1 MAEIHVLDKHTAE
14 LIAAGEVVER
24 PASVVKE
31 LLENAID
38 AGSTQI
44 TLSIESGGVKLIE
57 ISDNGSGIEA
67 PYIPT
72 AFVRH
77 ATSKIRTE
85 EDLNHIHTLGFR
97 GEALASI
104 ASVARVELLTRT
116 AEAECASC
124 YHIEGGEE
132 HPIEPGAR
140 GVGTTIRVRDLFF
153 NTPARMKFLKK
164 DSSEGTF
171 VADIVAHV
179 AMSHPEVSVKFIREG
194 KLQYVTPGDGQLR
207 SAAYAILGREFSRDL
222 IEVDNREGVYRVS
235 GLITQ
240 PRSCRASR
248 SMQYFYINGRYVR
261 NRTMMAGME
270 MAYKGTMMQGK
281 FPGGILLL
289 EMPTDLVDVN
299 VHPAKTEVRFAREN
313 DIFDLVYHAVK
324 LALAQ
329 PGTGERQ
336 FVFDEPQNEKNNE
349 KSENTENDDII
360 KESSVKK
367 NGFTGLSAV
376 LSGQAEPGTLHAHP
390 SAPAAQPIG
399 AAPTASAGPAL
410 AGTSVS
416 APSAPLKA
424 AALPEK
430 EDASRWTTVAAAA
443 PIHADVSLHSPLR
456 PDTDAAGAGAG
467 EREERSELEPPMF
480 RPASSETQLDVE
492 PEGLDG
498 EDAEFRQDH
507 MAAWS
512 PAPAPQPAKPQEAA
526 APVGFA
532 GELPGTPE
540 QMGFDVQ
547 EGPEP
552 LRYVGE
558 IFKTYILAER
568 GEEICI
574 IDKHAAHERQLFE
587 KLAADYGEVPSQLL
601 LEPVVVELSAEE
613 KTALLANLDLL
624 ESAGL
629 EIADFGGSTVLLRSV
644 PADVEQSSAED
655 LLIELADKLAKGSRD
670 ALNEKTEWVLHSISC
685 RAAIKAGD
693 KTSPQ
698 ELMALAEKI
707 LSGEVPPFCPHG
719 RPCVLKLTRKELE
732 KQFGRIV

>member
-1 MAEIHVLDKHTAE
+1 MAVIHVLDKHTAE

-38 AGSTQI
+38 AGASQI
-44 TLSIESGGVKLIE
+44 TVTIESGGVKLIE

-67 PYIPT
+67 EYIPT
-72 AFVRH
+72 AFIRH

-85 EDLNHIHTLGFR
+85 DDLNHIHTLGFR

-104 ASVARVELLTRT
+104 ASVARVEVLTRT
-116 AEAECASC
+116 ENDECASV
-124 YHIEGGEE
+124 YRIEGGEDY
-132 HPIEPGAR
+132 PLEPGAR
-140 GVGTTIRVRDLFF
+140 GVGTTIRVQDLFY

-179 AMSHPEVSVKFIREG
+179 ALSHPEVSFKFVREG
-194 KLQYVTPGDGQLR
+194 KLQYVTPGDGKLR
-207 SAAYAILGREFSRDL
+207 SAAYAVLGREFSRDL
-222 IEVDNREGVYRVS
+222 MELDNQEGVYRVW

-261 NRTMMAGME
+261 NRTMMAAME
-270 MAYKGTMMQGK
+270 TAFKGTTMQGK

-289 EMPTDLVDVN
+289 EMPADLVDVN

-329 PGTGERQ
+329 PGTGERR
-336 FVFDEPQNEKNNE
+336 FSFEEDKKDEESN
-349 KSENTENDDII
+349 KSEINDNATEND
-360 KESSVKK
+360 VKK
-367 NGFTGLSAV
+367 NNFTGLSAIIP
-376 LSGQAEPGTLHAHP
+376 GQAEPGTLHEHTP
-390 SAPAAQPIG
+390 QPQRSFRSFTPAPAV
-399 AAPTASAGPAL
+399 APPSRPASASHPDIL
-410 AGTSVS
+410 PVPGTSE
-416 APSAPLKA
+416 
-424 AALPEK
+424 EK
-430 EDASRWTTVAAAA
+430 PTEHSWTTVASGL
-443 PIHADVSLHSPLR
+443 PIRQDATLHSP
-456 PDTDAAGAGAG
+456 A
-467 EREERSELEPPMF
+467 
-480 RPASSETQLDVE
+480 PAPTESE
-492 PEGLDG
+492 PEAPAFAAALGEGALDI
-498 EDAEFRQDH
+498 EPDSADLPEHQDH
-507 MAAWS
+507 MAAWD
-512 PAPAPQPAKPQEAA
+512 PAPKEEMPAAPAPQQTSAA
-526 APVGFA
+526 EGM
-532 GELPGTPE
+532 PE
-540 QMGFDVQ
+540 QLGFDVQ
-547 EGPEP
+547 EGPAP

-587 KLAADYGEVPSQLL
+587 KLAANYGDVPAQLL
-601 LEPVVVELSAEE
+601 LEPLVVELSAEE
-613 KTALLANLDLL
+613 KTALLSNLELL

-629 EIADFGGSTVLLRSV
+629 EIDDFGGNSVFLRSV
-644 PADVEQSSAED
+644 PADVEQGSAED
-655 LLIELADKLAKGSRD
+655 LLVELADKLSKGSRN
-670 ALNEKTEWVLHSISC
+670 ALSEKTEWVLHSISC